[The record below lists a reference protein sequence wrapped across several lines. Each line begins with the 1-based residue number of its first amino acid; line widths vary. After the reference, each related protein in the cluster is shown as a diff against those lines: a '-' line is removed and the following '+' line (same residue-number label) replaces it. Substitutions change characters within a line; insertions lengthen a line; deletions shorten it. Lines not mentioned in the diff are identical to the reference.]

1 MADDGQAQK
10 RKEEVHR
17 RAGRRDEGHSLLRP
31 AEVAGIDRNWT
42 RPAEREIGEERR
54 QDEHRRPERVEMHER
69 VQGQAPLVASG
80 RVAKS
85 PRHPR
90 VRELVQRQA
99 HEHDREKQEKRLDVH
114 LRPQ

>member
-1 MADDGQAQK
+1 MNI
-10 RKEEVHR
+10 V
-17 RAGRRDEGHSLLRP
+17 
-31 AEVAGIDRNWT
+31 V
-42 RPAEREIGEERR
+42 
-54 QDEHRRPERVEMHER
+54 ERVEMHKR

-99 HEHDREKQEKRLDVH
+99 HEHDRKQEKRVDVH
-114 LRPQ
+114 LGFEELSRSTSSSGGAPVELAVELGAEKLLEHGPPTWRLPQPECDKVTAEIRRTPRSSSK